1 MNISVHDNFLTE
13 NELKF
18 TSNYFERA
26 IWEFGHSSH
35 EDEIDVYPSKWFV
48 CGLDNNKFFSE
59 LLIKKISQ
67 ISKTNWE
74 LLKVYANGQTIL
86 NDGNWHFDVDEED
99 EMNDS
104 SDSYWTALLYVSDI
118 NHKNIEVVNGYTDF
132 KINGEIKSIEPL
144 QNRLVLFRS
153 DILHRGRA
161 PTIPGFLRISVAW
174 KLKKIS

>member
-1 MNISVHDNFLTE
+1 MSIYIHDNFLNE

-18 TSNYFERA
+18 TSNYFEGP
-26 IWEFGHSSH
+26 IWEFGHRSH
-35 EDEIDVYPSKWFV
+35 DDGSDIYPSKWFV

-74 LLKVYANGQTIL
+74 LIKVYANGQTIL
-86 NDGNWHFDVDEED
+86 NDGNWHFD

-104 SDSYWTALLYVSDI
+104 SVSYWTALLYVSDI

-132 KINGEIKSIEPL
+132 KINDEIKSIEPL

-153 DILHRGRA
+153 DLLHRGRA

-174 KLKKIS
+174 KLKKLS